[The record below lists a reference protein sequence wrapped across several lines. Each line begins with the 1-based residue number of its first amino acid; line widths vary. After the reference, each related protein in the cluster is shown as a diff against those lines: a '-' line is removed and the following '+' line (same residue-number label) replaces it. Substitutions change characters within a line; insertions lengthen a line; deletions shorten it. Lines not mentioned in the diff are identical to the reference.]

1 MKQIWYTA
9 RTHID
14 NEKHGWRMGKTKEGA
29 ISQPSPPPS
38 SLFFFVFHFDAT
50 KKSEISEMSTSTVD
64 TEMKFSSVR
73 CSWTLEEEGER
84 EREGEDV
91 SRDCIKIQQPRTKMA
106 HEFTKAWGSGS
117 WKTCVPA
124 SWNEWFIVLRS
135 WDFLEVAITVPVASC
150 KNFSTAAAIET
161 KHRNGGIFF
170 SFSFLEKFMEIAYFA
185 IDTIF
190 STITRVRRFE
200 IVVFSFGTF
209 IIKGLIPNVFSCE
222 WNDRYIFFYFSNCSW
237 RRKISFEIIPS
248 YLILFD
254 YQNLKTVRLQFD
266 KLELETL
273 EETEWLWK
281 IENCCE
287 IKKNLFYRTSNK
299 KGQTHLPN
307 LTQLAFQVMELLIF
321 IAIQVCY
328 NSALNNTILNL
339 NFVNAPN

>member
-1 MKQIWYTA
+1 MIHSSNSHWQRKTRMKNGE
-9 RTHID
+9 D
-14 NEKHGWRMGKTKEGA
+14 EGGRDFA
-29 ISQPSPPPS
+29 TFPS
-38 SLFFFVFHFDAT
+38 SLLSFFFVFHFDAT
-50 KKSEISEMSTSTVD
+50 KKSEISEISTSTVD
-64 TEMKFSSVR
+64 TEMKFSPVR
-73 CSWTLEEEGER
+73 CSWTLEEEG

-209 IIKGLIPNVFSCE
+209 IIKGLIANVFSCE

-237 RRKISFEIIPS
+237 RRRISFEIIPS